1 MVAGKFKGSKDTS
14 VIDAR
19 ELRDLLMSRDHD
31 SVVKSDGL
39 VIGDRDLEAL
49 LDRSDLHSK
58 FDASSSNANLKHH
71 SHSKARTQ
79 NFSVYWIRL
88 FNI

>member
-39 VIGDRDLEAL
+39 VIGDGELEAL
-49 LDRSDLHSK
+49 LDRSDLRSK
-58 FDASSSNANLKHH
+58 FDASSSNTNLKHH
-71 SHSKARTQ
+71 SQQSKNTE
-79 NFSVYWIRL
+79 L
-88 FNI
+88 FRVLDNTL